1 MKIIIF
7 NKQTNIC
14 TTNAQMYRNKYTTTN
29 KNIQHRKEFTTNN
42 IHKRMNL
49 NKHTNIQKT
58 SNNYINQTSKYTTK
72 KDIKKQ
78 FYKQQ
83 F

>member
-1 MKIIIF
+1 
-7 NKQTNIC
+7 
-14 TTNAQMYRNKYTTTN
+14 MYRNKYTTTN

-58 SNNYINQTSKYTTK
+58 SNNYINQTSKYATK